1 MASKAKKTTQ
11 KRAKKSAAAVAA
23 RPAKKAKAPPPA
35 RSTKKRTAAR
45 PSKPEK
51 QFRNNGEK
59 KKPAILAPEPRPI
72 VISSQNSG
80 LTKKEIAEFR
90 DVLLQKRA
98 QLMGDVNTM
107 RNEALSKNRQDAA
120 GDLSNMPLHMADVGS
135 DNYEQ
140 EFTLGLIE
148 SERQILREIE
158 AALERIRENTF
169 GVCAATG
176 EPIGKARLRATP
188 WAKYSYEYVLAQ
200 ERSRGLRY

>member
-23 RPAKKAKAPPPA
+23 RPAKKAKSSPVARPA
-35 RSTKKRTAAR
+35 KKRAAER
-45 PSKPEK
+45 PSKPAK
-51 QFRNNGEK
+51 QLRNNGVK
-59 KKPAILAPEPRPI
+59 KTTAVTAPEPRPI
-72 VISSQNSG
+72 VISSLNSG
-80 LTKKEIAEFR
+80 LTKKEIGEFR
-90 DVLLQKRA
+90 DVLLQKRS

-158 AALERIRENTF
+158 AALERIRDNTF

-200 ERSRGLRY
+200 ERARGLRF